1 MMAIRK
7 IHRMALAL
15 FSATVFSGC
24 SYYSSYSY
32 FEPYFET
39 KVTWPV
45 YTSGT
50 HSGLALVGPVL
61 PVFPIFTG
69 KDRLEISVKSMSGKC
84 PVLMS
89 RDTSFNSQKKEDDF
103 CLFYIVDPA
112 EKMPYFLQWNEATYS
127 FKLQKIEASRYIP
140 FPSI

>member
-1 MMAIRK
+1 MKKGKIRRAFCLLVMM
-7 IHRMALAL
+7 L
-15 FSATVFSGC
+15 FSGC

-39 KVTWPV
+39 KTTWPV

-50 HSGLALVGPVL
+50 HSGLTLVGPVF
-61 PVFPIFTG
+61 PVFPIFPG

-89 RDTSFNSQKKEDDF
+89 RDTIFNSRKKEDDF
-103 CLFYIVDPA
+103 CLFYIVEPA
-112 EKMPYFLQWNEATYS
+112 EKTPYFLQWNEVTYS